1 MNTAWKMNRCAAC
14 GSTDVKV
21 EQGTYTCRACGEKLD
36 HGMSGADLERIQ
48 KALLGGDG
56 KLARELR
63 ARYKNLDI
71 TTWSSA
77 DRLQN

>member
-1 MNTAWKMNRCAAC
+1 MNAALKMNRCAAC
-14 GSTDVKV
+14 GSSDVKV
-21 EQGTYTCRACGEKLD
+21 ENGMYICRACGESLD

-48 KALLGGDG
+48 RAMLGGDT
-56 KLARELR
+56 KTAQELR
-63 ARYKNLDI
+63 SKYKNLDI

>member
-1 MNTAWKMNRCAAC
+1 MNAALKMNRCAAC

-21 EQGTYTCRACGEKLD
+21 ENGMYICRACGESLD

-48 KALLGGDG
+48 HAVLGGDV
-56 KLARELR
+56 KTARELR
-63 ARYKNLDI
+63 SRYKNLDI

>member
-1 MNTAWKMNRCAAC
+1 MNVALKMNRCAAC

-21 EQGTYTCRACGEKLD
+21 ADGVYTCLACGERLD
-36 HGMSGADLERIQ
+36 HGMSGTDLERIQ
-48 KALLGGDG
+48 RVMLGGDT
-56 KLARELR
+56 KMAQELR
-63 ARYKNLDI
+63 SKYKNLDI

>member
-1 MNTAWKMNRCAAC
+1 MNVALKMNRCAAC

-21 EQGTYTCRACGEKLD
+21 ENGMYTCRACGERLD
-36 HGMSGADLERIQ
+36 HGMSGADLERVQ
-48 KALLGGDG
+48 RVMLGGDT
-56 KLARELR
+56 KAAQELR
-63 ARYKNLDI
+63 NRYKNLDI

>member
-1 MNTAWKMNRCAAC
+1 MNVALKMNRCAAC

-21 EQGTYTCRACGEKLD
+21 ENGMYTCRACGESLD
-36 HGMSGADLERIQ
+36 HGMSGADLERGQ
-48 KALLGGDG
+48 RVMLGGDT
-56 KLARELR
+56 KAAQELR
-63 ARYKNLDI
+63 NRYKNLDI